1 VFLPDLRVH
10 HTLTKHDDVW
20 LTSLSR
26 RYPQEYL
33 EVERR
38 VKRQGGPSLNP
49 APLARIE
56 WVIWI
61 GLGGVSG
68 YRSKKLSGAIWQGR
82 NWFRICVSGSDRS
95 NTGFIDDMSFPPTI
109 GSSSSPPYT
118 IVNAAII
125 FYPVHQLPGRI
136 HVHGVHP

>member
-1 VFLPDLRVH
+1 MFLPDLRVH

-38 VKRQGGPSLNP
+38 VKRQDGPSLNP

-61 GLGGVSG
+61 GFGWCQWIQV
-68 YRSKKLSGAIWQGR
+68 Q
-82 NWFRICVSGSDRS
+82 NICPGLFGKEEIGSDS
-95 NTGFIDDMSFPPTI
+95 ASQAVTGPTPALLTTCL
-109 GSSSSPPYT
+109 SPP
-118 IVNAAII
+118 
-125 FYPVHQLPGRI
+125 PL
-136 HVHGVHP
+136 VHPPPHHTP